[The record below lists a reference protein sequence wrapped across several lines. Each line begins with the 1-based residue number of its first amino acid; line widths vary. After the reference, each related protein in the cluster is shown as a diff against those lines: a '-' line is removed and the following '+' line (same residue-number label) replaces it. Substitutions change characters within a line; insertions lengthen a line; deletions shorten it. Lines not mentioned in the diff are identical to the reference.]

1 MDTGLADRR
10 SHSARIRRRLQRLAD
25 PSHNGGVSIR
35 EGEAAMDLI
44 IRNGEIVDGTGAPKF
59 RGDVGVKDGR
69 IVAVGEVEGAAR
81 RTIDAAGAGV
91 APGFVDIHTHYD
103 GQVSWDALLAPSW
116 AGGVTSTAMGNC
128 GVGFAPARA
137 ERHDFLNPPAGGRGR
152 HPRHGAA

>member
-1 MDTGLADRR
+1 
-10 SHSARIRRRLQRLAD
+10 
-25 PSHNGGVSIR
+25 
-35 EGEAAMDLI
+35 MDLI
-44 IRNGEIVDGTGAPKF
+44 IRNGEIVDGTGAPRF

-103 GQVSWDALLAPSW
+103 GQVSWDALLAPS
-116 AGGVTSTAMGNC
+116 GVNGVTSTAMGNC

-137 ERHDFLNPPAGGRGR
+137 DKHDFLIRLLEGVEDIPGTVLHEGLTWDWEGFPDRRYENEA
-152 HPRHGAA
+152 